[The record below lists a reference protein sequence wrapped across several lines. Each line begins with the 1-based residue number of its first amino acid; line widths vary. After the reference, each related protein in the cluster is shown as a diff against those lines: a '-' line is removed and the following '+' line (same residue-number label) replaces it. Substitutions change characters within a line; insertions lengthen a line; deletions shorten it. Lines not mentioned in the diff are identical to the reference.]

1 MMSLTVS
8 TIADP
13 LGSKLVIDDDSDA
26 TPENDVTGTS
36 STVVYSVTV
45 DNSANTT
52 VPTYTKLSAAAS
64 ATVGTTTPEDQ
75 VRVAAGVKETYIIGT
90 GTAFANL
97 TFWSVIS
104 PYALNGDD
112 DNADVGPAS
121 KVTVKI
127 LCT

>member
-1 MMSLTVS
+1 MSLTVS

-26 TPENDVTGTS
+26 TPEQDVTGSS

-52 VPTYTKLSAAAS
+52 VPTYTKLSASGNAVTA
-64 ATVGTTTPEDQ
+64 GTTAPEDQ

-90 GTAFANL
+90 GTAFAHL
-97 TFWSVIS
+97 SFWSVIS